1 MRIAIDA
8 HSVGTKLG
16 GNESYA
22 VNLIEALAQID
33 EVNEY
38 TLFVTTAEARD
49 RFHER
54 WPNFKVRST
63 LPHTPLI
70 RIPLTL
76 SAELRK
82 HGCTVNLS
90 LPSPAGVLDL
100 LASRKGKLLALV
112 LCSHDHGSISV
123 SSARVLHR
131 CGLRI
136 RPVSPRELDTH
147 SARIVEEVIAALR
160 D

>member
-1 MRIAIDA
+1 MEGLLGNKPLLKRGLPIHQQMENVPILHIAIDA

-22 VNLIEALAQID
+22 INLIEALA
-33 EVNEY
+33 EVDAVNDY
-38 TLFVTTAEARD
+38 TLFVTTAEAYD
-49 RFHER
+49 RFSQR

-82 HGCTVNLS
+82 N
-90 LPSPAGVLDL
+90 
-100 LASRKGKLLALV
+100 
-112 LCSHDHGSISV
+112 
-123 SSARVLHR
+123 
-131 CGLRI
+131 
-136 RPVSPRELDTH
+136 PVD
-147 SARIVEEVIAALR
+147 
-160 D
+160 